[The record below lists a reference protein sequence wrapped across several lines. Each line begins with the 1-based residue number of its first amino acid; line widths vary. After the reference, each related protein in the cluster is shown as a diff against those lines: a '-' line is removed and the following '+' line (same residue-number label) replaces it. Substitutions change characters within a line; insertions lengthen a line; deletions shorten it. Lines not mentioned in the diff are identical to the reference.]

1 MVSRENHGGRC
12 LKSELFIPIT
22 LNDRKKLRLT
32 MQVLLLR
39 LTVISFEFLVISVS
53 STEIIHNY
61 EEKVKHNNSN
71 NIHKKIK

>member
-1 MVSRENHGGRC
+1 
-12 LKSELFIPIT
+12 
-22 LNDRKKLRLT
+22 

-53 STEIIHNY
+53 GTEIIHNY

-71 NIHKKIK
+71 NILKKIK

>member
-1 MVSRENHGGRC
+1 
-12 LKSELFIPIT
+12 
-22 LNDRKKLRLT
+22 

-71 NIHKKIK
+71 NILKKIK